1 MADLKENV
9 IEWLN
14 GQGTIAVTLHQGRLI
29 TKVERLAKK
38 FPDQVKIL
46 HRNTDGSIFAKLPLK
61 SLHISLSSRGEMSE
75 EQRQKVAERFAKSRE
90 AKAQEEEEW
99 DDEWYDEWK

>member
-14 GQGTIAVTLHQGRLI
+14 GQDIISVTFHQGRLI
-29 TKVERLAKK
+29 TRIERLAKK

-46 HRNTDGSIFAKLPLK
+46 HRNADGSIFAKLPLK

-75 EQRQKVAERFAKSRE
+75 EQRQKVAERFAKSRK
-90 AKAQEEEEW
+90 AKVQEEEEW
-99 DDEWYDEWK
+99 DDEEWE